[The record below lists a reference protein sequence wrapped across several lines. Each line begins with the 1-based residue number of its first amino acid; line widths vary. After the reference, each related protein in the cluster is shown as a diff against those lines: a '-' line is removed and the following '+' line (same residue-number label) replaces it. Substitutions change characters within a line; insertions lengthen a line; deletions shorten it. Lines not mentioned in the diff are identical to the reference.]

1 MLAVRGCRFPWGL
14 VRLSIGVA
22 LFCSFSSFVVVSFTR
37 RAARRLEGVSG
48 CGGLFIVGEGPWV
61 AFWCRGGDFA
71 ISAYDV

>member
-14 VRLSIGVA
+14 ARLSIGVT

-71 ISAYDV
+71 ISAYDG